1 LFEQQPLLILCSLHS
16 QQQEIPLPSR
26 LKLERMYYS
35 ANTGQLGATGAV
47 FAADSVC
54 PLNGYVYF
62 TLDQVVFERLSVFG
76 QDDFAE
82 FVDPVVFPMLTLVSE
97 PSILFLDHIQ

>member
-1 LFEQQPLLILCSLHS
+1 
-16 QQQEIPLPSR
+16 
-26 LKLERMYYS
+26 M
-35 ANTGQLGATGAV
+35 GV
-47 FAADSVC
+47 
-54 PLNGYVYF
+54 VYF